1 MFKDVATR
9 RYALFASMRAAIY
22 VLLSLM
28 IVFGCT
34 PLVCAADAV
43 APGAAGRAGESGE
56 SPEPEQPPVQPEK
69 PVIEDVSIVFRNTD
83 TALGYASN
91 PNLQRGFITQKG
103 GTLELDTIVYW
114 STGDQ
119 ERNSLYATWST
130 DDPSIASI
138 EEYAGVLTAHADG
151 TVTVYAT
158 VSSNTAGGAVLRA
171 SAQIDVTGQTDARY
185 VEALRIFD
193 PDGKNITGA
202 SYEWESDLA
211 TAQAQF
217 TAEVDVVDPA
227 TGGKTVYSTANGK
240 LSAQAPDLGD
250 LIWGVGDKNV
260 AAINEETGLLR
271 PSVYGTS
278 SFYVMSKAGKGNATV
293 SATANVNLVN
303 PNGQAN
309 DSTPHPQDSLTVKVY
324 YQDKTPQDYGED
336 AYVITKTYSVGELE
350 ALGMVTATYSSKG
363 QNASYFMTGTG
374 TPLASIFQ
382 DAGVDIKRIQE
393 VSFGTYDWP
402 DGFARPTSGSYIFG
416 DRYYFPNLD
425 VGDYS
430 NAVQVYPILAHVSN
444 EVKIGASEIVTD
456 MTNATRF
463 RLLFGATVGDLS
475 ASRQIKWIN
484 TLYVKLEG
492 SAPQGDDTN
501 PENPENPN
509 PDGGGNGSDKGGAG
523 GVGGVGQSGPDAA
536 GGSGSGER
544 AERATSGTAG
554 AGFDE
559 TGGSAPAQRRPYSIY
574 QVMGKD
580 ETELESFDERVNPL
594 RPYAVPLGGLVVV
607 AGGAEAFAWFRF
619 QTRRLAPALA

>member
-9 RYALFASMRAAIY
+9 RYALFASMRAVIY

-28 IVFGCT
+28 LVFGCT
-34 PLVCAADAV
+34 PPVFADDAA
-43 APGAAGRAGESGE
+43 APGAEGQASESGE

-91 PNLQRGFITQKG
+91 PNLQRGSITQKG

-119 ERNSLYATWST
+119 ERNSLHATWST
-130 DDPSIASI
+130 DDPGIASI

-151 TVTVYAT
+151 VVTVYAT

-193 PDGKNITGA
+193 PDGKNITDA
-202 SYEWESDLA
+202 SYEWENDLA

-227 TGGKTVYSTANGK
+227 TGEKIVYSTANGK

-293 SATANVNLVN
+293 SATANASLVN
-303 PNGQAN
+303 PGGQAN
-309 DSTPHPQDSLTVKVY
+309 DNTPHPQDSLTVKVY

-336 AYVITKTYSVGELE
+336 AYVISKTYSVGELE

-363 QNASYFMTGTG
+363 QKASYFMTGTG
-374 TPLASIFQ
+374 TPLASVFQ
-382 DAGVDIKRIQE
+382 DAGVDINRIQE

-402 DGFARPTSGSYIFG
+402 DGFGRPTSGSYIFG

-444 EVKIGASEIVTD
+444 EVKIGASEVVTE
-456 MTNATRF
+456 MTSATRF

-475 ASRQIKWIN
+475 ASSQIKWIN

-492 SAPQGDDTN
+492 SAPKGNDGKPTD
-501 PENPENPN
+501 PGNPN
-509 PDGGGNGSDKGGAG
+509 PDSGGNGSDKGGAG
-523 GVGGVGQSGPDAA
+523 VGGQSGPDAA
-536 GGSGSGER
+536 GGSGSGE
-544 AERATSGTAG
+544 AADRATSGTT
-554 AGFDE
+554 GFNSDE
-559 TGGSAPAQRRPYSIY
+559 AGGSAPSQQRPYSIY

-580 ETELESFDERVNPL
+580 ETEAEVFDERVNPL

-619 QTRRLAPALA
+619 QTRRLVPALA